1 MKKILFAF
9 LSLLLTISII
19 YTIYYFISKDNNI
32 NKNDNNITIKE
43 DELTTIGYT
52 KEEAKEIR
60 KLFTKEEIDTYLLK
74 TKYDDLLSY
83 KKCKAFKIENLNRYI
98 TYKEKNNYSIENI
111 VNYVEINLDKEF
123 YTDIKEID
131 SSSINKLT
139 LVNKYNKLIDN
150 YEASDLITL
159 DKNYSSNKQK
169 VKSEIFPY
177 LKNMFDDAKKEGLSL
192 KVISGYRTHSL
203 QNTLFNNSKKRN
215 GLDHALMYSAR
226 PGHSE
231 HQLGYAVD
239 INTVQE
245 KFKNTKE
252 YAFLKDNAYKYGFIE
267 RYKEGKEFITG
278 YGYEPWH
285 YRYVGIDAAKIIY
298 ENDLTLEEYLLL
310 Y

>member
-1 MKKILFAF
+1 
-9 LSLLLTISII
+9 
-19 YTIYYFISKDNNI
+19 
-32 NKNDNNITIKE
+32 
-43 DELTTIGYT
+43 
-52 KEEAKEIR
+52 
-60 KLFTKEEIDTYLLK
+60 
-74 TKYDDLLSY
+74 
-83 KKCKAFKIENLNRYI
+83 
-98 TYKEKNNYSIENI
+98 
-111 VNYVEINLDKEF
+111 
-123 YTDIKEID
+123 
-131 SSSINKLT
+131 
-139 LVNKYNKLIDN
+139 
-150 YEASDLITL
+150 
-159 DKNYSSNKQK
+159 
-169 VKSEIFPY
+169 
-177 LKNMFDDAKKEGLSL
+177 
-192 KVISGYRTHSL
+192 
-203 QNTLFNNSKKRN
+203 
-215 GLDHALMYSAR
+215 MYSAR